1 VSSSFSVMTPLISC
15 LLPVYDGE
23 TTIIS
28 AIQSIQGQTFS
39 DWELIIIDDG
49 SQDKSYELCEGEA
62 LKDSRIRVY
71 KNDQNIGLAKTM
83 NRLVSLAA
91 GEYIAVQE
99 QDDRS
104 VPERLEKE
112 VALLESKPDV
122 GIVSGIAA
130 WVDSNDQVI
139 NLFPGLLTRME
150 QFPQEK
156 DSLIKWLYVEQSK
169 IVNAACMFRR
179 ELVEGD
185 NLPFDPEA
193 KMSIDWQFF
202 LNLAHQTKAWGI
214 PEVLVRMLRDTDHA
228 HLTSNKQLQFSE
240 ARRCIRKIY
249 REYKDNKR
257 SPINRTLYLKS
268 MSHELV
274 LEGRYYGGFSGL
286 GLLLKAILNNPLN
299 KKAWSSIAQMTA
311 RGFQQIFRR

>member
-15 LLPVYDGE
+15 LLPVYNGE

-28 AIQSIQGQTFS
+28 AIQSIQDQTFT
-39 DWELIIIDDG
+39 DWELIIVDDG
-49 SQDKSYELCEGEA
+49 SHDESYQLCARESQ
-62 LKDSRIRVY
+62 KDSRIRVY
-71 KNDQNIGLAKTM
+71 KNDKNIGLAKTM
-83 NRLVSLAA
+83 NRLVSLAT
-91 GEYIAVQE
+91 GKYVAVQE

-130 WVDSNDQVI
+130 WVDNDDQVI
-139 NLFPGLLTRME
+139 NLFPGLLTRNE
-150 QFPQEK
+150 QFPQDR
-156 DSLIKWLYVEQSK
+156 DSMIKLLYVEQSK

-179 ELVEGD
+179 ELVKGD
-185 NLPFDPEA
+185 TSPFDPEA

-202 LNLAHQTKAWGI
+202 LNLAHRTKVWGI
-214 PEVLVRMLRDTDHA
+214 PEVLVRMLRDNEYE

-249 REYKDNKR
+249 REYKDDKQ
-257 SPINRTLYLKS
+257 SPINWTLYRKS

-274 LEGRYYGGFSGL
+274 LEGRFYGGFSGL
-286 GLLLKAILNNPLN
+286 RLLLIAILYNPIN
-299 KKAWSSIAQMTA
+299 KKAWSSSAQIIA
-311 RGFQQIFRR
+311 RGFRQIFWR